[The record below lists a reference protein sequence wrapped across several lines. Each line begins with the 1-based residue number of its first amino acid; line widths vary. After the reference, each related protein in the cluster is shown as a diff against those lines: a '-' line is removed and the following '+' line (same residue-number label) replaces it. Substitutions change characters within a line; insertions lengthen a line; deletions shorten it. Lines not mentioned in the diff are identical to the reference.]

1 MENRKNGKNGKNGI
15 FRNNKK
21 RIHLNIHYIIK
32 YIIYTFKFFED

>member
-21 RIHLNIHYIIK
+21 KN
-32 YIIYTFKFFED
+32 TFKYSLHN